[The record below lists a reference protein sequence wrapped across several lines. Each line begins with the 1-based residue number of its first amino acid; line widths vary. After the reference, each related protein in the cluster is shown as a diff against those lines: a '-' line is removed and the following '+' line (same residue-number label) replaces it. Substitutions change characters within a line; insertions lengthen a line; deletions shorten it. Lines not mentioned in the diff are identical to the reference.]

1 MTLEEFDKLY
11 GNKPEASDKASNTL
25 DFVGKPPAES
35 NTDSSFVD
43 MFEEDKR
50 KGDKLKKDDLYRR
63 DRLNKI
69 RKYMISKKGADYM
82 DADEET
88 VVEDFVDSMR

>member
-25 DFVGKPPAES
+25 DFVGKTPAES

-43 MFEEDKR
+43 FFD
-50 KGDKLKKDDLYRR
+50 
-63 DRLNKI
+63 
-69 RKYMISKKGADYM
+69 
-82 DADEET
+82 
-88 VVEDFVDSMR
+88 